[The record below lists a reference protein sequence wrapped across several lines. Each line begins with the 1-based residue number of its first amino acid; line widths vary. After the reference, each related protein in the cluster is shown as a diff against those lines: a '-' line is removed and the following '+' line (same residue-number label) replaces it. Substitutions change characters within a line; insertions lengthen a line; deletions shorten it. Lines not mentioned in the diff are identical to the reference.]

1 MGNVEDAQTIVVDD
15 ASNYRQLA
23 APIQDGDM
31 LDRTI
36 WPVGDED
43 WFTFTADGTS
53 KYRAQIVG
61 LTHDYDLE
69 LYDAAGNLLQA
80 PHTRSNAS
88 EQLRSVLPAATYYLR
103 VVGYGDAAD
112 QDHAYKLKLQT
123 LGN

>member
-23 APIQDGDM
+23 APIRDGDM

-43 WFTFTADGTS
+43 WFTFTANGSS

-69 LYDAAGNLLQA
+69 LYDATGNLLQA

-88 EQLRSVLPAATYYLR
+88 EQLRSVLPAGTYYLR
-103 VVGYGDAAD
+103 VVGYAGAAD
-112 QDHAYKLKLQT
+112 QDHPYKLKLQT
-123 LGN
+123 LGK